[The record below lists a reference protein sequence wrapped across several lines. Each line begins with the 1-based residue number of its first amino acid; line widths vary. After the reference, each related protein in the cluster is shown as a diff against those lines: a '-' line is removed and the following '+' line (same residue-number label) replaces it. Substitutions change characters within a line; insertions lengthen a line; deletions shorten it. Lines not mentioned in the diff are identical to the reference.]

1 MLDKL
6 MFMLDKLIF
15 IINNKLHTYDY
26 ILYTI
31 AFYIVIIASYYSLYV
46 NLTNNNY
53 TIIFIYFS
61 IILLSY
67 MKFKK
72 FSYFIGYV
80 YLLFANIIAKNF
92 NMNINIKENLSNSG
106 ETLDEKIDRKS
117 KAKESELENE
127 ADNAEEKTPKATPCE
142 SYILGKLAERKLTI
156 EAKNNTNNAPQR
168 SGNNLNL
175 DTSTLGGAL
184 SEGI

>member
-1 MLDKL
+1 
-6 MFMLDKLIF
+6 
-15 IINNKLHTYDY
+15 
-26 ILYTI
+26 
-31 AFYIVIIASYYSLYV
+31 
-46 NLTNNNY
+46 
-53 TIIFIYFS
+53 
-61 IILLSY
+61 

-80 YLLFANIIAKNF
+80 YLLFANIIAKNI
-92 NMNINIKENLSNSG
+92 NMNINIKENLSGRG

-117 KAKESELENE
+117 KAEKSKLENE
-127 ADNAEEKTPKATPCE
+127 ADNAKESTPKATPCE

-156 EAKNNTNNAPQR
+156 EPKNNTNNAPQR
-168 SGNNLNL
+168 GSGNNLNL

>member
-6 MFMLDKLIF
+6 IFMLDKLIF

-31 AFYIVIIASYYSLYV
+31 AFYIVIIVSYYSLYV
-46 NLTNNNY
+46 NLINNNY

-67 MKFKK
+67 IKFKK

-92 NMNINIKENLSNSG
+92 NIKENLSG
-106 ETLDEKIDRKS
+106 GQTLEERIDN
-117 KAKESELENE
+117 KASSTQTNLENQ
-127 ADNAEEKTPKATPCE
+127 ADNPESQSPESTPCE
-142 SYILGKLAERKLTI
+142 SYILGKLAERKLSLQ
-156 EAKNNTNNAPQR
+156 ATNNAPPR
-168 SGNNLNL
+168 GSGASLNV
-175 DTSTLGGAL
+175 DTSTASGAL

>member
-6 MFMLDKLIF
+6 IFMLDKLIF

-46 NLTNNNY
+46 NLINNNY

-67 MKFKK
+67 IKFKK

-92 NMNINIKENLSNSG
+92 NMNIKENLPGSG

-117 KAKESELENE
+117 KAEKSKLENE
-127 ADNAEEKTPKATPCE
+127 ADNAEESTPKATPCE

-156 EAKNNTNNAPQR
+156 EPKNNTNAPQR

-175 DTSTLGGAL
+175 DTSTIGGAL